1 MYTAKTWTSCKD
13 HFEKIVLIRGMVS
26 GFCQI
31 NSVISELYLPLRHD
45 SQHGSLVAIQDGG
58 QQLVTPKNR
67 TSCKDHS

>member
-1 MYTAKTWTSCKD
+1 MYTAQTRTSS
-13 HFEKIVLIRGMVS
+13 KIILKNCLIRGMVL
-26 GFCQI
+26 GFCNII